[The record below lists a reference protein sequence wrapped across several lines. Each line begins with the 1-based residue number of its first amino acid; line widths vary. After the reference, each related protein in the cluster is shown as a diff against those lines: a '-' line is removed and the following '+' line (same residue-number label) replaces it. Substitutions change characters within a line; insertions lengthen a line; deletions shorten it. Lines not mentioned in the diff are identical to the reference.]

1 MAQRPLRFH
10 GKLFTDEVY
19 GAVDYGGHSERL
31 WLMDLG
37 HLRYFQTIARCQSL
51 TRAARELGLSQPT
64 LTVAVQQ
71 LEKNLGTTL
80 FLRDP
85 RGVSLTETGREL
97 ARHVEEIFQQIERAE
112 RDIADLE
119 KGEAGRFVIGC
130 HESLGAYFLPGFM
143 SEFLRT
149 GSSIELSLWNGPSS
163 AVGDAVVDRR
173 VHFGLIVNPR
183 PHPELVLVELF
194 KDAMDLFVAAGPERM
209 RTDPPPM
216 SDRPRLSLSEE
227 SLRIAHQRLREGPL
241 IFAGRVQQCQ
251 ELLEMLTSERL
262 LPSRLLSCG
271 DLELVKSLVL
281 ADLGVALLPR
291 RVAAYQQKGKLRR
304 LHPSLPFIP
313 DTIYLAYRADIHRT
327 RATIRVKDALVAH
340 GRTLDDMG

>member
-1 MAQRPLRFH
+1 
-10 GKLFTDEVY
+10 
-19 GAVDYGGHSERL
+19 
-31 WLMDLG
+31 MDLG
-37 HLRYFQTIARCQSL
+37 HLRYFQTIARCRSL

-71 LEKNLGTTL
+71 LERNLGTTL

-97 ARHVEEIFQQIERAE
+97 ARHADEIFQQIERAE

-149 GSSIELSLWNGPSS
+149 GSNIELSLWNGSSS
-163 AVGDAVVDRR
+163 AVGEAVLDRR

-194 KDAMDLFVAAGPERM
+194 KDAVDLFVAVERSAGPGRLRSE
-209 RTDPPPM
+209 PPPK
-216 SDRPRLSLSEE
+216 SERPRLAVSEE
-227 SLRIAHQRLREGPL
+227 SLRAAHQRLREGPL

-251 ELLEMLTSERL
+251 ELVEKLTGERL

-291 RVAAYQQKGKLRR
+291 RVAAYQQRGKLRR

-340 GRTLDDMG
+340 GRALDEES

>member
-1 MAQRPLRFH
+1 
-10 GKLFTDEVY
+10 
-19 GAVDYGGHSERL
+19 
-31 WLMDLG
+31 MDLG
-37 HLRYFQTIARCQSL
+37 HLRYFQTIARCRSL

-97 ARHVEEIFQQIERAE
+97 ARHADEIFEQIERAE

-149 GSSIELSLWNGPSS
+149 GSNIELSLWNGSS
-163 AVGDAVVDRR
+163 SSVGEAVLDRR

-194 KDAMDLFVAAGPERM
+194 KDAVDLFVAERSAGPGRLRSE
-209 RTDPPPM
+209 PPPK
-216 SDRPRLSLSEE
+216 SERPRLAVSEE
-227 SLRIAHQRLREGPL
+227 SLRAAHQRLREGPL

-251 ELLEMLTSERL
+251 ELVEKLTGERL

-291 RVAAYQQKGKLRR
+291 RVAAYQQRGKLRR

-340 GRTLDDMG
+340 GRALDEES